1 MTFLW
6 PGFLILLG
14 LIPLVIAIYIWALRR
29 RRVALRFSSLSL
41 VRAAIPRY
49 SHLRRHL
56 PFALFLLA
64 LASLVVAMAR
74 PVRII
79 TVPTGQA
86 TIMLT
91 IDVSLSMRQ
100 TDVDPSRIDAAK
112 AAALSFIKSQKP
124 GTQIGITAFAG
135 YAQLVQPPTSDL
147 ETLQDAVESLTV
159 GRGTAIGSGI
169 LQSIDAIAAVD
180 PANVA
185 ASTLDQSPDNQ
196 PTPVPKGAYVPH
208 IIVVLTDGVAT
219 TGPSPIDAAQQA
231 ADRGIRVYTIGFGT
245 EQGSLDFGGGGFGGF
260 DPFGGQQFGG
270 GPQPGG
276 GQQFGGGRFRRGID
290 EETLKQVAAMTD
302 AKYYAASSA
311 GELLK
316 VFQDLPTYLIAKHE
330 VTEISVI
337 FAALGALIVS
347 LAIGLSLRWHALP

>member
-124 GTQIGITAFAG
+124 GTQIGIT
-135 YAQLVQPPTSDL
+135 
-147 ETLQDAVESLTV
+147 
-159 GRGTAIGSGI
+159 
-169 LQSIDAIAAVD
+169 
-180 PANVA
+180 
-185 ASTLDQSPDNQ
+185 
-196 PTPVPKGAYVPH
+196 
-208 IIVVLTDGVAT
+208 
-219 TGPSPIDAAQQA
+219 
-231 ADRGIRVYTIGFGT
+231 
-245 EQGSLDFGGGGFGGF
+245 
-260 DPFGGQQFGG
+260 
-270 GPQPGG
+270 
-276 GQQFGGGRFRRGID
+276 
-290 EETLKQVAAMTD
+290 
-302 AKYYAASSA
+302 
-311 GELLK
+311 
-316 VFQDLPTYLIAKHE
+316 
-330 VTEISVI
+330 
-337 FAALGALIVS
+337 
-347 LAIGLSLRWHALP
+347 